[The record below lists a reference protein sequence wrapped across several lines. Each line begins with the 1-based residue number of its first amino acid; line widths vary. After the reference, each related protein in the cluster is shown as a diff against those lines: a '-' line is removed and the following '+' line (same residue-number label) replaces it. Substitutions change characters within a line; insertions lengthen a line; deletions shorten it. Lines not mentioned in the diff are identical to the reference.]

1 MKSRLLVAMIAVPV
15 LFVILFFLPP
25 VVLAVVTAALC
36 AVAAVEFLRAV
47 CGALSAP
54 VRYMT
59 VAAAALMPL
68 TRLTGNAGAPVLV
81 GVAYLLALSGAAV
94 IRYEKQK
101 EVSVRNLLACM
112 FAALIYPT
120 LMGTLNG
127 LKSMENGRLL
137 VLLPVIITFCCDSA
151 AYFAGVYLGKKKITP
166 LVSPHKSLE
175 GFLGGLVGGLACV
188 MIYGLIVTLASKT
201 VMVHYGWLAVY
212 AVLGCLACEL
222 GDLAFSLIKRL
233 CGVKDY
239 GRLIPG
245 HGGVL
250 DRFDSMSFVAPL
262 IYALV
267 LLIPAMG

>member
-1 MKSRLLVAMIAVPV
+1 MKNRLLVAAIAVPV

-36 AVAAVEFLRAV
+36 AVAAVEFMRAV

-81 GVAYLLALSGAAV
+81 GVVYLLALFAV
-94 IRYEKQK
+94 AVVRYEKGK
-101 EVSVRNLLACM
+101 PVSVRNLLACV
-112 FAALIYPT
+112 FAALAYPT

-127 LKSMENGRLL
+127 LKGMENGRLL

-166 LVSPHKSLE
+166 QVSPHKSLE
-175 GFLGGLVGGLACV
+175 GFLGGLVGGLALTRSCV
-188 MIYGLIVTLASKT
+188 GRTASVLGTFKIRPQNSPPVTL
-201 VMVHYGWLAVY
+201 MP
-212 AVLGCLACEL
+212 ACTPRSCRPSPRPSRRKAQGSET
-222 GDLAFSLIKRL
+222 
-233 CGVKDY
+233 
-239 GRLIPG
+239 
-245 HGGVL
+245 
-250 DRFDSMSFVAPL
+250 
-262 IYALV
+262 
-267 LLIPAMG
+267 

>member
-1 MKSRLLVAMIAVPV
+1 MKNRLLVAAVAVPV

-25 VVLAVVTAALC
+25 VVLAVVTAVLC
-36 AVAAVEFLRAV
+36 AVAAVEFMRAV

-54 VRYMT
+54 VRYLT

-81 GVAYLLALSGAAV
+81 GVVYLLALSAV
-94 IRYEKQK
+94 AVVRYEKEK
-101 EVSVRNLLACM
+101 PVSVRNLLACV
-112 FAALIYPT
+112 FAALVYPT

-127 LKSMENGRLL
+127 LKVMENGRLL
-137 VLLPVIITFCCDSA
+137 VLLPIIITFCCDSA
-151 AYFAGVYLGKKKITP
+151 AYFAGVYLGRKKITP
-166 LVSPHKSLE
+166 KVSPHKSLE
-175 GFLGGLVGGLACV
+175 GFLGGLVGGLACL
-188 MIYGLIVTLASKT
+188 MIYGLIVTLASKVT
-201 VMVHYGWLAVY
+201 VNFGLLAVY
-212 AVLGCLACEL
+212 AVLGCIACEL

-262 IYALV
+262 VYALV

>member
-1 MKSRLLVAMIAVPV
+1 MKNRLLVAAIAVPV

-36 AVAAVEFLRAV
+36 AVAAVEFMRAV

-81 GVAYLLALSGAAV
+81 GVVYLLALFAV
-94 IRYEKQK
+94 AVVRYEKGK
-101 EVSVRNLLACM
+101 PVSVRNLLACV
-112 FAALIYPT
+112 FAALAYPT

-127 LKSMENGRLL
+127 LKGMENGRLL

-166 LVSPHKSLE
+166 QVSPHKSLE

-188 MIYGLIVTLASKT
+188 MIYGLIVTLASKVT
-201 VMVHYGWLAVY
+201 VNFGLLAVY

-262 IYALV
+262 VYALV

>member
-1 MKSRLLVAMIAVPV
+1 MKARLLVAAIAVPV

-36 AVAAVEFLRAV
+36 ALAAVEFMRAV
-47 CGALSAP
+47 CGELSAP

-68 TRLTGNAGAPVLV
+68 TRLTGNAGAPILV
-81 GVAYLLALSGAAV
+81 GVVYLLALFAV
-94 IRYEKQK
+94 AVARYEK
-101 EVSVRNLLACM
+101 ERTVSVRNLLACV
-112 FAALIYPT
+112 FAALVYPT

-127 LKSMENGRLL
+127 LKTMENGRLL

-151 AYFAGVYLGKKKITP
+151 AYFAGVYLGRKKITP

-175 GFLGGLVGGLACV
+175 GFLGGLIGGLACV
-188 MIYGLIVTLASKT
+188 MIYGLIVTLASKVT
-201 VMVHYGWLAVY
+201 VHFGLLAAY

-250 DRFDSMSFVAPL
+250 DRFDSMSIVAPL
-262 IYALV
+262 VYALV

>member
-1 MKSRLLVAMIAVPV
+1 MRSRLLVAAIAVPV

-36 AVAAVEFLRAV
+36 AIAAVEFLRAV
-47 CGALSAP
+47 CGALSGP
-54 VRYMT
+54 VRYVT

-68 TRLTGNAGAPVLV
+68 TRLTGNAGAPVLL
-81 GVAYLLALSGAAV
+81 GVVYLMALSAV
-94 IRYEKQK
+94 AVVRYEKEKQ
-101 EVSVRNLLACM
+101 VSVRNLMACV
-112 FAALIYPT
+112 FAALVYPT

-127 LKSMENGRLL
+127 LKVMENGRLL

-175 GFLGGLVGGLACV
+175 GFLGGLVGGLVCV
-188 MIYGLIVTLASKT
+188 MIYGLIVMLASK
-201 VMVHYGWLAVY
+201 VQVHFGLLAAY
-212 AVLGCLACEL
+212 AVLGCIACEL

-262 IYALV
+262 VYALV

>member
-1 MKSRLLVAMIAVPV
+1 MKARILVAAVAVPV

-36 AVAAVEFLRAV
+36 AVAAVEFMRAA
-47 CGALSAP
+47 CGELSAS
-54 VRYMT
+54 VRYTT

-68 TRLTGNAGAPVLV
+68 TRLTGNAGAPILV
-81 GVAYLLALSGAAV
+81 GLVYLLTLFAV
-94 IRYEKQK
+94 AVFRYEREQS
-101 EVSVRNLLACM
+101 VSVRNLLSCV
-112 FAALIYPT
+112 FAAIVYPT
-120 LMGTLNG
+120 LLGTLNG
-127 LKSMENGRLL
+127 LKAMENGRLL
-137 VLLPVIITFCCDSA
+137 VLLPIIITFCCDSA
-151 AYFAGVYLGKKKITP
+151 AYFSGVYLGRKKVTP

-175 GFLGGLVGGLACV
+175 GFLGGLVGGVACV
-188 MIYGLIVTLASKT
+188 MIYGLIVTLASQVT
-201 VMVHYGWLAVY
+201 VRFGLLAAY

-262 IYALV
+262 VYALV